1 MSSARMQ
8 RDVYV
13 AKIRIKMES
22 DKKTITDIVKSYTR
36 YLKLERNY
44 SPNTLA
50 AYQNDLSW
58 LLSFCEQQEMNPL
71 DMQLE
76 DLQHFAVQLHEHQI
90 GPTSQARI
98 LSGIRS
104 FYKYLLLSGEIEQD
118 PTELLESPH
127 LGERLPEVLSTDE
140 IDQIQ
145 KSIDLSKPEGQ
156 RNKTIIEV
164 LFSCGLRVS
173 ELVNLKLS
181 NLYLEE
187 GFVRVM
193 GKGSK
198 ERLVPI
204 SSKAIRELKYWFI
217 DRNLMKIQQGEE
229 DYVFLNRRGK
239 HLTRTMILIML
250 KRQAVAAGITKTI
263 SPHTLRHSF
272 ATELLK
278 GGADLRAIQAMLGH
292 ESIGTT
298 ELYMHIDTTTLRE
311 EILQH
316 HPRNMKER
324 DDDSEEQGNE
334 Q

>member
-1 MSSARMQ
+1 
-8 RDVYV
+8 
-13 AKIRIKMES
+13 MES

-204 SSKAIRELKYWFI
+204 SSKAIRELKYWFM

-316 HPRNMKER
+316 HPRNMKEK
-324 DDDSEEQGNE
+324 DDDSEGQGNE

>member
-1 MSSARMQ
+1 
-8 RDVYV
+8 
-13 AKIRIKMES
+13 MES

-204 SSKAIRELKYWFI
+204 SSKAIRELKYWFM

-324 DDDSEEQGNE
+324 DDDSEEQKDE

>member
-1 MSSARMQ
+1 
-8 RDVYV
+8 
-13 AKIRIKMES
+13 MES

-76 DLQHFAVQLHEHQI
+76 DLQHFAVQLHEYQI

-204 SSKAIRELKYWFI
+204 SSKAIRELKYWFV

-316 HPRNMKER
+316 HPRNTKER
-324 DDDSEEQGNE
+324 DDDSEEQEDE

>member
-1 MSSARMQ
+1 
-8 RDVYV
+8 
-13 AKIRIKMES
+13 MES

-204 SSKAIRELKYWFI
+204 SSKAIRELKYWFM

-250 KRQAVAAGITKTI
+250 KRQAVAAGITNTI
-263 SPHTLRHSF
+263 TPHTLRHSF

-316 HPRNMKER
+316 HPRNMKEK

-334 Q
+334 QSH

>member
-1 MSSARMQ
+1 
-8 RDVYV
+8 
-13 AKIRIKMES
+13 MES

-204 SSKAIRELKYWFI
+204 SSKAISELQYWFM

-316 HPRNMKER
+316 HPRNMKEK
-324 DDDSEEQGNE
+324 DDDSEEQE
-334 Q
+334 DVQ

>member
-1 MSSARMQ
+1 
-8 RDVYV
+8 
-13 AKIRIKMES
+13 MES

-204 SSKAIRELKYWFI
+204 SSKAISELKYWFI

-324 DDDSEEQGNE
+324 DDDNEEQGNE